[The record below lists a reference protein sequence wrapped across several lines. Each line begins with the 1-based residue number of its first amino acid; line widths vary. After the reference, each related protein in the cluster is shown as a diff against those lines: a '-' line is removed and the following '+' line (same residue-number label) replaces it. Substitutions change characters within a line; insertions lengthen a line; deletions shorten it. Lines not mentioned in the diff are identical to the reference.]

1 MKTTEKMENNVFI
14 KVESFNNIN
23 SKIVKQNINLKCLTE
38 TDSIG
43 IQHVIRKLVK
53 FVLLNFTHNS
63 VRASSVIEES
73 KIYLKI
79 FDI

>member
-38 TDSIG
+38 TGSIG
-43 IQHVIRKLVK
+43 MQHIIKYVIWQ
-53 FVLLNFTHNS
+53 
-63 VRASSVIEES
+63 SSELKIAN
-73 KIYLKI
+73 KIY
-79 FDI
+79 FN